1 MADSRRDSMKSNED
15 SITIEETPVGT
26 IPNWLFDHFVN
37 QAIDPRPISNGG
49 PSKILT
55 IYANENS
62 RRQQMSMLSDIG
74 FAFDRTLHHTLESL
88 KSSLMADLR
97 IPRKISLGPSFDSV
111 SYTHLRAHET

>member
-1 MADSRRDSMKSNED
+1 MKSNED

-26 IPNWLFDHFVN
+26 IPNWLFDHFIN

-88 KSSLMADLR
+88 KSLSL
-97 IPRKISLGPSFDSV
+97 IHISEPTRRS
-111 SYTHLRAHET
+111 